1 LGYSADFVQNG
12 LEAVNAVNSFD
23 YDLIFMDIQ
32 MPNMNGLEASQI
44 IKRNVSKNPKIIAM
58 TASAMKED
66 RDLCFFVGMD
76 DYMSKPMELDN
87 IYSLLLHWGEIIN
100 RNLEEV
106 KYIAKTKRKKI
117 NDLVFDKDVLG
128 NMATIF
134 EEEEK
139 DFIIKTTKN
148 LRSNLE
154 NQVTEIIS
162 NINNNDF
169 KMSGFLSHKL
179 KGTCFSFGINKL
191 AKHLDKI
198 ELYSKEEDISNLNE
212 LGNDLNLLV
221 IEFINEFEKFEKS

>member
-1 LGYSADFVQNG
+1 
-12 LEAVNAVNSFD
+12 
-23 YDLIFMDIQ
+23 M
-32 MPNMNGLEASQI
+32 
-44 IKRNVSKNPKIIAM
+44 
-58 TASAMKED
+58 
-66 RDLCFFVGMD
+66 
-76 DYMSKPMELDN
+76 
-87 IYSLLLHWGEIIN
+87 
-100 RNLEEV
+100 
-106 KYIAKTKRKKI
+106 
-117 NDLVFDKDVLG
+117 
-128 NMATIF
+128 
-134 EEEEK
+134 
-139 DFIIKTTKN
+139 
-148 LRSNLE
+148 E